1 MEETA
6 IIQTIVQTIIL
17 ILMLGVDDKCRYGND
32 ACMRQLM
39 PLTHPWLSDAAYR
52 LRRDTIAA
60 QAGGPGVRPAVIDY
74 LPSED
79 EVWTT
84 VQAALE
90 SALEHH
96 ACAEILGARARLSL
110 ATDRVEQL
118 DALSDRLEPMTGF
131 RYEAVPGLVSKEEFF
146 DALARRRFLS
156 TQFVRH
162 SDWPHY
168 TPEPDVVH
176 EVIGHATCLAV
187 PQLAELHCL
196 AGQAMTRV
204 ERSETRQFISDV
216 FWFSGE
222 FGVVR
227 QRGQWKAYGA
237 GLLSSVGELSWFASH
252 ASIRPVDPL
261 RMGRTA
267 YDITS
272 YQPTLFGADSLDHL
286 LDVVG
291 SFFSTVS
298 D

>member
-1 MEETA
+1 
-6 IIQTIVQTIIL
+6 VQTIISN
-17 ILMLGVDDKCRYGND
+17 MLSDVDDQCRSGDYD
-32 ACMRQLM
+32 HMRQLK
-39 PLTHPWLSDAAYR
+39 PLEHGWLSDAAYR
-52 LRRDTIAA
+52 TRRDTVAA
-60 QAGGPGVRPAVIDY
+60 LAGGAGRRPATIAY

-79 EVWTT
+79 EVWAT
-84 VQAALE
+84 VQTALG

-96 ACAEILGARARLSL
+96 ACAEILDARARLSL
-110 ATDRVEQL
+110 APDRVEQL
-118 DALSDRLEPMTGF
+118 DTLSDRLEPMTRF

-146 DALARRRFLS
+146 AALARRRFLS

-162 SDWPHY
+162 PDWPHY
-168 TPEPDVVH
+168 TPEPDVIH

-204 ERSETRQFISDV
+204 ERAETRQFISDV

-227 QRGQWKAYGA
+227 QHGQWKAYGA

-252 ASIRPVDPL
+252 ATIRPLDPL
-261 RMGRTA
+261 QMGRTS

-272 YQPTLFGADSLDHL
+272 YQPTLFGAESLDQL
-286 LDVVG
+286 LDIVG
-291 SFFSTVS
+291 GFFSTVS
-298 D
+298 DDTSI